1 MHVSA
6 WKVFAVVK
14 KGNVLTRCDI
24 AIVGAGPAGAAT
36 ARRLAQS
43 GCRVVLLERSHFDG
57 PRVGESLAPTVQPLL
72 TELGVWPQFMKLQ
85 PLPSYGTRSV
95 WGAAPAEDQS
105 YLQTPYLCGWHVDR
119 LGFDQMLANSAVDA
133 GAQLMLGVQN
143 LRCVSEAQ
151 GGFLLSLDNATQ
163 FRADFVIDASGRG
176 SYVARRLGAQSIV
189 FDRLVGVAAQF
200 ENLRAME
207 RCYTLVET
215 TFDGWWYSAPA
226 GNTSTVTI
234 LMTDGD
240 LICAQG
246 TKELSQWRN
255 ALDRA
260 HLTKTG
266 VDGCEIKWGPR
277 VFSAVSQRLL
287 RNDDNQRRWLAV
299 GDAALAVDPIS
310 GSGVVRA
317 LQTARAA
324 TETVLL
330 TLAGDETAI
339 ARYEAERDNE
349 CTDYLI
355 KRAHYYRME
364 RRWLTAP
371 FWQRRIHAYEQ
382 VAK

>member
-1 MHVSA
+1 M
-6 WKVFAVVK
+6 
-14 KGNVLTRCDI
+14 LTRCDI

-43 GCRVVLLERSHFDG
+43 GCRVVLLERSLLDE

-72 TELGVWPQFMKLQ
+72 TELGVWPEFINLQ

-95 WGAAPAEDQS
+95 WGAAPAADQS

-119 LGFDQMLANSAVDA
+119 LGFDQMLVKSAVDA

-143 LRCVSEAQ
+143 LRCVSDSE
-151 GGFLLSLDNATQ
+151 GRFLLSFKNADGLPQ
-163 FRADFVIDASGRG
+163 LRVDFVIDATGRG
-176 SYVARRLGAQSIV
+176 SFVARRLGAQSIV

-200 ENLRAME
+200 EKVRAGE
-207 RCYTLVET
+207 GCYTLVET
-215 TFDGWWYSAPA
+215 TPDGWWYSAPA
-226 GNTSTVTI
+226 GNASTVTI

-240 LICAQG
+240 LICGQG

-260 HLTKTG
+260 QLTRAG
-266 VDGCEIKWGPR
+266 VDGCELRWGPR
-277 VFSAVSQRLL
+277 VFSAVSQRLR
-287 RNDDNQRRWLAV
+287 RNDDNHGRWLAV

-324 TETVLL
+324 AETVLL
-330 TLAGDETAI
+330 TLAGDETAM
-339 ARYEAERDNE
+339 ARYEADRDRE
-349 CTDYLI
+349 CTEYLL
-355 KRAHYYRME
+355 KRAHYYQME
-364 RRWLTAP
+364 RRWLDAP
-371 FWQRRIHAYEQ
+371 FWQRRVHVYEQ
-382 VAK
+382 VVAGNS